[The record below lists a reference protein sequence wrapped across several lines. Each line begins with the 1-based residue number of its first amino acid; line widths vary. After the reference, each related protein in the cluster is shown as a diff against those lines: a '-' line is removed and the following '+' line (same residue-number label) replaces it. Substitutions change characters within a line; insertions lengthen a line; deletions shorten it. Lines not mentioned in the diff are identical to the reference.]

1 MDRSPSARLF
11 SQWDRL
17 PLAAVLAFVL
27 AHMAAVGEAP
37 SLAYFA
43 GAAPAKYMSPENL
56 WREVLVI
63 GGLVWGLLWIMGAS
77 LFFFARGES
86 GGVLSMLEPIRG
98 TLPTGIVVLFLCLL
112 VSLSKGGAWV
122 YAGLGLLM
130 ACALTGLVI
139 SLKRLPHLTPLD
151 GAGNEIGGRSACG
164 AASAARAFG
173 LFYFCKEDPRILA
186 PKRGGGITLNL
197 AHRGGRGILVF
208 GMALPLALAI
218 LASFGGLF

>member
-27 AHMAAVGEAP
+27 TYMAAVGEAP
-37 SLAYFA
+37 SLAFFV

-56 WREVLVI
+56 WREALVI

-98 TLPTGIVVLFLCLL
+98 TLPTGIVALFLCLL
-112 VSLSKGGAWV
+112 VSLSKGAAWV
-122 YAGLGLLM
+122 YVGLGLLM
-130 ACALTGLVI
+130 TCTLTGLVI

-151 GAGNEIGGRSACG
+151 GASKDGGG
-164 AASAARAFG
+164 RAFG

-186 PKRGGGITLNL
+186 PKRGGGVTLNL